1 MQQGVHPSER
11 QRQSQ
16 QSHHLSS
23 GSNAQMTSS
32 LFLSLLPLPLPLPLQ
47 VSSLL
52 FLLPLLPL
60 LLLLVL
66 SSHGVRFLGSFVVP
80 TLGLLQQPLLRVQVP
95 LPLQVPL
102 HEGVAQK
109 RVWSLWVVLRC
120 LSPVTGNLGS
130 EQLWLRDGP
139 RPSEGVKVSCSAGS
153 FPGLLFQGSSW
164 GASWVFVCL
173 WLLTLKK
180 SALALAFLFDGMRKR
195 DQKSWREKKTQKQN
209 EVVMSSK
216 DEECKWFS
224 NSMEL
229 PMRNHL
235 KQFKTFL

>member
-32 LFLSLLPLPLPLPLQ
+32 LFLSLLPLPLQ

-66 SSHGVRFLGSFVVP
+66 SSHGVRFPGSFAVP

-95 LPLQVPL
+95 LPLPPPL
-102 HEGVAQK
+102 QEGVAQK
-109 RVWSLWVVLRC
+109 RVCSLWVVLRC

-153 FPGLLFQGSSW
+153 SW
-164 GASWVFVCL
+164 GASWVFFQSQKPH
-173 WLLTLKK
+173 TK
-180 SALALAFLFDGMRKR
+180 SALAFEFPFRRNERKKKR
-195 DQKSWREKKTQKQN
+195 DQKIWREKK
-209 EVVMSSK
+209 
-216 DEECKWFS
+216 
-224 NSMEL
+224 
-229 PMRNHL
+229 PRN
-235 KQFKTFL
+235 KAKS

>member
-95 LPLQVPL
+95 PPLPPPPLQ
-102 HEGVAQK
+102 EGVAQK
-109 RVWSLWVVLRC
+109 RVCSLWVVLRC
-120 LSPVTGNLGS
+120 LSPVMGNLGS

-153 FPGLLFQGSSW
+153 FPSLLFQTFQGSSW
-164 GASWVFVCL
+164 GASWVFVCGF
-173 WLLTLKK
+173 LLEK
-180 SALALAFLFDGMRKR
+180 SALASSFLGMRKR
-195 DQKSWREKKTQKQN
+195 DQKKLERKKKT
-209 EVVMSSK
+209 
-216 DEECKWFS
+216 
-224 NSMEL
+224 
-229 PMRNHL
+229 RN
-235 KQFKTFL
+235 KAKS